1 MSEKIAMAYDQT
13 YGKPHS
19 LLGDD
24 ALSGSAAGFDD
35 DLAHL
40 FAKKILKDMAEKGF
54 GPKPEY
60 AAAME
65 KSFCQAF
72 RKIDPIIPAG

>member
-19 LLGDD
+19 LGDD

-60 AAAME
+60 AAAVE
-65 KSFCQAF
+65 ESFYQAF
-72 RKIDPIIPAG
+72 RKIDSIIPAG